1 MMFVLAVIVV
11 VVKPLVIFMILGVA
25 GAGAAAGV
33 FERPGVGVCQV

>member
-33 FERPGVGVCQV
+33 FKRPGVGGCQV